1 MKLNLIS
8 FLFTIIILFG
18 TNLENKIFSQ
28 KIGYDA
34 IDGLTDYVDI
44 DSATPSPL
52 RHHYTLKCR
61 DTKEPTKR
69 RLLIFFG
76 TRPEVIKM
84 APIIRLLALNKY
96 TQVDYKIV
104 FTGQHPDLV
113 EPFLKF
119 WNIHV
124 DVHIPGTFTA
134 GQSLNTLLSVLIG
147 QLEAHIPACSED
159 IYLVQG
165 DATSALAAAMVAFHR
180 NLPVV
185 HIEAG
190 LRSFDMKSP
199 FPEEMNRVTISR
211 CTTHSVSPCDSP
223 TSLHLPKLTQTP

>member
-1 MKLNLIS
+1 MNLKY

-18 TNLENKIFSQ
+18 TNLANEIFSQ
-28 KIGYDA
+28 KTGYD
-34 IDGLTDYVDI
+34 TDYVDI
-44 DSATPSPL
+44 DAATPAPL
-52 RHHYTLKCR
+52 RTHYTLKCR
-61 DTKEPTKR
+61 DTEEPTKR

-84 APIIRLLALNKY
+84 APIIRLLASNKY

-124 DVHIPGTFTA
+124 DIHIPGTFTA
-134 GQSLNTLLSVLIG
+134 GQSLNKLLSVLIG
-147 QLEAHIPACSED
+147 QLETHIPACSED
-159 IYLVQG
+159 MYLVQG
-165 DATSALAAAMVAFHR
+165 DATSAIAAAMVAFHR

-190 LRSFDMKSP
+190 LRSFDMKNP
-199 FPEEMNRVTISR
+199 FPEEMNRVTISM
-211 CTTHSVSPCDSP
+211 CTMHSVQLN
-223 TSLHLPKLTQTP
+223 TKLCLIVMRFFHFIY